1 MRLPAYASQ
10 SVPALYWVNKLS
22 RCRTFV
28 VSKLMDRECWTR
40 ENKRKAWQGKGAI
53 TMVNQLLDNSFGRP
67 ISPFFTLRLSKVI
80 RQTCY
85 IELLSSQVE
94 VFGRDLL
101 FLFDR
106 VGISVDVLSE

>member
-1 MRLPAYASQ
+1 
-10 SVPALYWVNKLS
+10 
-22 RCRTFV
+22 
-28 VSKLMDRECWTR
+28 MDWERWTR
-40 ENKRKAWQGKGAI
+40 ENERKAWQGKGAI

-106 VGISVDVLSE
+106 VEISVDVLSE